1 MGARAFHPKRI
12 MKEEEVRKLQE
23 LPSHLTTGNFW
34 AGLVERTLWRDTCH
48 ELWSTEN
55 PMDDSGKVAF

>member
-1 MGARAFHPKRI
+1 